1 MPLLDPDVA
10 DLAPSVP
17 ALTAYDE
24 LHAVTYLGMLD
35 ADATGADCREV
46 ARIVLHIDPYREPGA
61 QRGVRDPSRPRQ
73 MDKGWDTG
81 TCFAAAGL
89 GRETADGCKFRSA
102 ATRQLFISR
111 RTSTGLRYGRPAAPR
126 LCRLQ
131 LTSDPVGI
139 LVAPLNRARSFGQ
152 KGTFAAGIGPVG
164 RGAK

>member
-35 ADATGADCREV
+35 ADAKGADWREV

-61 QRGVRDPSRPRQ
+61 RVRDPSRPRQ

-111 RTSTGLRYGRPAAPR
+111 RTSTGLRAASRAAFAPPAAGVV
-126 LCRLQ
+126 

-139 LVAPLNRARSFGQ
+139 LVTPLNRARSFGQ